1 MMSFSYRI
9 NQVEEYYFSKKLK
22 EVNKL
27 ISEGKPVINMGI
39 GSPDLPPHPTVVE
52 AMYKSA
58 MLPKSH
64 GYQNYQ
70 GIPAL
75 RTAFAQFYSG
85 FYKVTLLPQEE
96 ILPLMGS
103 KEGIM
108 HISMTFL
115 NEGDEVLIPDPGYPT
130 YTSVTKLL
138 GANPVFYSLKAENN
152 WYPDFAALEKQD
164 LSKVKI
170 MWVNYPHM
178 PTGAKANLALF
189 QQLIDF
195 GKKHGIMIVHDNP
208 YSFILEENPKS
219 IFQIPG
225 SKDIALELNSLSKA
239 SNMAGWRVGML
250 AGKSEW
256 IQAITKVKSN
266 MDSGMFLG
274 IQEGAI
280 AALAL
285 GNDWYKQLN
294 ETYAIRRELVWE
306 LVEKLGMTCEKDTTG
321 MFVWA
326 KLPDGQSSDQFVD
339 KLLYSYLI
347 FATPGQVFGKQ
358 GEGYVRFSLCVKE
371 ADILEAIKRINP

>member
-1 MMSFSYRI
+1 MSFSKRVA
-9 NQVEEYYFSKKLK
+9 QVEEYYFSKKLK

-52 AMYKSA
+52 ALYKSA
-58 MLPKSH
+58 SLSKSH

-75 RTAFAQFYSG
+75 RKAFSEFYSK
-85 FYKVTLLPQEE
+85 FYHVSLLPQEE
-96 ILPLMGS
+96 ILPLIGS

-108 HISMTFL
+108 HVSMTFL

-138 GANPVFYSLKAENN
+138 GASPVYYFLRAENDY
-152 WYPDFAALEKQD
+152 YPDFEKLEKSD

-170 MWVNYPHM
+170 MWTNYPHM
-178 PTGAKANLALF
+178 PTGAIADLSLF
-189 QQLIDF
+189 QKLIDF
-195 GKKHGIMIVHDNP
+195 GRKYNIIIAHDNP
-208 YSFILEENPKS
+208 YSFILEDKPKS
-219 IFQIPG
+219 IFQIEG
-225 SKDIALELNSLSKA
+225 SKDIALELNSLSKT

-285 GNDWYKQLN
+285 GEDWYQQLN
-294 ETYAIRRELVWE
+294 QIYSERRKLIWE
-306 LVEKLGMTCEKDTTG
+306 LVEKLGLSCEKDTAG

-326 KLPDGQSSDQFVD
+326 KLPEGESSDQFVD
-339 KLLYSYLI
+339 SLLYTHDI
-347 FATPGQVFGKQ
+347 FVTPGNVFGKL
-358 GEGYVRFSLCVKE
+358 GVGYVRFSLCVNKT
-371 ADILEAIKRINP
+371 AIQEAINRI

>member
-1 MMSFSYRI
+1 MVSFSERVA
-9 NQVEEYYFSKKLK
+9 QVGEYYFSKKLK

-27 ISEGKPVINMGI
+27 VAEGKPIINMGI

-52 AMYKSA
+52 ALYKTAS
-58 MLPKSH
+58 LSKSH

-75 RTAFAQFYSG
+75 RKAFAEFSSKFYQVS
-85 FYKVTLLPQEE
+85 LLPQEE
-96 ILPLMGS
+96 ILPLIGS

-108 HISMTFL
+108 HVSMTFL

-138 GANPVFYSLKAENN
+138 GASPVYYSLNAKNHWN
-152 WYPDFAALEKQD
+152 PDFEELEKWD

-178 PTGAKANLALF
+178 PTGAKADLNLF
-189 QQLIDF
+189 QKLINF
-195 GKKHGIMIVHDNP
+195 GKKHDIIIAHDNP
-208 YSFILEENPKS
+208 YSFILENNPKS
-219 IFQIPG
+219 IFQIEG
-225 SKDIALELNSLSKA
+225 SKDIALELNSLSKT

-250 AGKSEW
+250 AGKAEW
-256 IQAITKVKSN
+256 IQAISKVKSN

-285 GNDWYKQLN
+285 EEEWYQQLN
-294 ETYAIRRELVWE
+294 QIYSERRKLIWDLVA
-306 LVEKLGMTCEKDTTG
+306 KLGMTCEKDTAG

-326 KLPDGQSSDQFVD
+326 KLPEGLSSGHFVD
-339 KLLYSYLI
+339 SLLYNHHI
-347 FATPGQVFGKQ
+347 FVTPGHVFGKE
-358 GEGYVRFSLCVKE
+358 GEGYVRFSLCVHEK
-371 ADILEAIKRINP
+371 AIQEAINRI

>member
-1 MMSFSYRI
+1 MPFSKRVA
-9 NQVEEYYFSKKLK
+9 QVEEYYFSKKLK
-22 EVNKL
+22 EVNQL
-27 ISEGKPVINMGI
+27 ISQGKPIINMGI

-52 AMYKSA
+52 ALYKSA
-58 MLPKSH
+58 SLSKSH

-75 RTAFAQFYSG
+75 RKAFADFYSK
-85 FYKVTLLPQEE
+85 FYHVSLLPQEE

-108 HISMTFL
+108 HVSMTFL

-130 YTSVTKLL
+130 YTSVTRLL
-138 GANPVFYSLKAENN
+138 GASPIYYSLNAENN
-152 WYPDFAALEKQD
+152 WHPDFEELDKRD
-164 LSKVKI
+164 LNKVKI

-178 PTGAKANLALF
+178 PTGAKADLALF
-189 QQLIDF
+189 QKLIDF
-195 GKKHGIMIVHDNP
+195 GKKHDIIIAHDNP
-208 YSFILEENPKS
+208 YSFILEDSPKS
-219 IFQIPG
+219 IFQIEG
-225 SKDIALELNSLSKA
+225 AKDIALELNSLSKT

-250 AGKSEW
+250 SGKPEW

-285 GNDWYKQLN
+285 GEDWYRQLN
-294 ETYAIRRELVWE
+294 QTYSERRKLVWE
-306 LVEKLGMTCEKDTTG
+306 LVEKLGMSCEKDTAG

-326 KLPDGQSSDQFVD
+326 KLPEGQSSVQFVD
-339 KLLYSYLI
+339 SLLYTYHI
-347 FATPGQVFGKQ
+347 FVTPGHVFGKE
-358 GEGYVRFSLCVKE
+358 GEGYVRFSLCVNE
-371 ADILEAIKRINP
+371 TAIQEAINRI